1 MFIKRVG
8 FAACRAFSIS
18 IPVLL
23 LAQPAQAQTTLI
35 RPRAPLMWLYPLDP
49 GYPLYPGYWGYPLF
63 PGYWMSFCYPY
74 VSCAAYQRQQ
84 QIFERRQERFEQL
97 RKETQEPAAGVQINP
112 VPAAKSPPTDIRQIQ
127 PRYLGASQLLPQY
140 ETTGDYLP
148 GFLEGK
154 ARPGH

>member
-1 MFIKRVG
+1 MLGMLIKRVG
-8 FAACRAFSIS
+8 FAAYRAFSIS
-18 IPVLL
+18 IAILL
-23 LAQPAQAQTTLI
+23 LAQPGQAQTTLI

-49 GYPLYPGYWGYPLF
+49 GYPFY

-74 VSCAAYQRQQ
+74 VSCAAYQQQ

-97 RKETQEPAAGVQINP
+97 RKETQQPAAGVQINP

-127 PRYLGASQLLPQY
+127 PRYLGASQLRPQY

-148 GFLEGK
+148 EFLEGK
-154 ARPGH
+154 TRPGR